1 MSSIYT
7 LNKDYAELSAML
19 EAAETEE
26 EIQAIQDTLE
36 MINVSIEEKLENTG
50 KFIKNTESDIT
61 GIKAEIERLTAMK
74 KTKENFVERLKNNV
88 EFALKE
94 KGLETLTVGTFK
106 AGYRKSES
114 VEIINLDVIPADF
127 TKVEIKAD
135 KTAIKKAIKAG
146 ETVEGA
152 EIKVNQNFYIK

>member
-26 EIQAIQDTLE
+26 EIQSIQDTLE

-146 ETVEGA
+146 EVVEGA
-152 EIKVNQNFYIK
+152 EVRTNMNFYIK

>member
-1 MSSIYT
+1 MASIYE

-36 MINVSIEEKLENTG
+36 MINVSIEEKLENTAMYMV
-50 KFIKNTESDIT
+50 NVESDIQ
-61 GIKAEIERLTAMK
+61 GIKTEIDRLTKIK
-74 KTKENFVERLKNNV
+74 KAKENAVERLKNNV
-88 EFALKE
+88 EYAMKQ
-94 KGLETLTVGTFK
+94 KGIDAIT
-106 AGYRKSES
+106 
-114 VEIINLDVIPADF
+114 NLDVIPADF

-135 KTAIKKAIKAG
+135 KTAIKKAIKSG
-146 ETVEGA
+146 EVVEGA

>member
-1 MSSIYT
+1 MSSIYE

-88 EFALKE
+88 EYAMKQ
-94 KGLETLTVGTFK
+94 KGLDALTVGTFK
-106 AGYRKSES
+106 CGYRKSES
-114 VEIINLDVIPADF
+114 VEITNLDVIPAEF

-135 KTAIKKAIKAG
+135 KTAIKRALKAG

>member
-36 MINVSIEEKLENTG
+36 MINASIEEKLENTG

-127 TKVEIKAD
+127 IKVEIKAD

-146 ETVEGA
+146 ETVDGA
-152 EIKVNQNFYIK
+152 QIQTNMNFYIK

>member
-1 MSSIYT
+1 MSSIYE

-74 KTKENFVERLKNNV
+74 KTKENFVERL
-88 EFALKE
+88 
-94 KGLETLTVGTFK
+94 
-106 AGYRKSES
+106 
-114 VEIINLDVIPADF
+114 
-127 TKVEIKAD
+127 
-135 KTAIKKAIKAG
+135 
-146 ETVEGA
+146 
-152 EIKVNQNFYIK
+152 